1 MEEPIT
7 KPMSF
12 AVTKEQKSDIRKAAR
27 KAGVK
32 TSTYIREA
40 VLKRMQEEEQ

>member
-1 MEEPIT
+1 
-7 KPMSF
+7 MSF